1 MGSINIKDIARISGV
16 GVSTVSRVL
25 NHHPDVKDETRRKVL
40 EVMKDNNYIPNNSA
54 RNLKRNASKSI
65 GILVKGIHNPFFSHM
80 VKSIEEKIDAKGYT
94 MILHYNESNQQDN
107 EAAIEL
113 IKEKRLIGLIC
124 LGGNYDNLHNEEIYN
139 MNIPIVLASTSS
151 DDLSEDSLFSSV
163 NIDNTDAAFM
173 AVDYICKL
181 NHKNIG
187 LITTGEGDKTVG
199 KLRYEGYKKALKE
212 NNILFRKEFVEIGGY
227 TFNSGY
233 EAMSRI
239 LDKNLEVTAVFITS
253 DIMAIGACKA
263 ILGRKLK
270 IPDDISVVGFDGID
284 YSLYFHPSI
293 TTIKQPI
300 EEMGE
305 MSIELLLELIN
316 NSKKKNQHIIFD
328 TKLEE
333 RESCKDLLRW

>member
-25 NHHPDVKDETRRKVL
+25 NHHPDVKDETRIKVL

-65 GILVKGIHNPFFSHM
+65 GILVKGIHNPFFSHL

-113 IKEKRLIGLIC
+113 IKEKRLKGLIC
-124 LGGNYDNLHNEEIYN
+124 LGGNYDNLHNDEMQN
-139 MNIPIVLASTSS
+139 LHIPIVLASTSS
-151 DDLSEDSLFSSV
+151 DDLSDNSLFSSV

-199 KLRYEGYKKALKE
+199 KLRYEGYKKALSA
-212 NNILFRKEFVEIGGY
+212 NDILFRREFVEIGGY

-233 EAMSRI
+233 EAMNRI
-239 LDKNLEVTAVFITS
+239 LDKNLEVTAVFVTS

-270 IPDDISVVGFDGID
+270 IPENISVVGFDGID

-300 EEMGE
+300 EKMGE
-305 MSIELLLELIN
+305 KSIELLLELIN
-316 NSKKKNQHIIFD
+316 NSKKKNEHIIFE

-333 RESCKDLLRW
+333 RESCKDLLRG

>member
-1 MGSINIKDIARISGV
+1 MASINIKDIARISEV

-113 IKEKRLIGLIC
+113 IKEKRLKGLIC
-124 LGGNYDNLHNEEIYN
+124 LGGNYDNFHNEEMQN
-139 MNIPIVLASTSS
+139 LHIPIVLASTSS
-151 DDLSEDSLFSSV
+151 EDLSDNSLFSSV

-181 NHKNIG
+181 NHENIG

-199 KLRYEGYKKALKE
+199 KLRYEGYKRALLE
-212 NNILFRKEFVEIGGY
+212 NHIAFRRELVEIGGY

-233 EAMSRI
+233 ESMNRI
-239 LDKNLEVTAVFITS
+239 LDKNLEVTAVFVTS

-270 IPDDISVVGFDGID
+270 IPEDISVVGFDGID

-305 MSIELLLELIN
+305 KSINLLLELIN
-316 NSKKKNQHIIFD
+316 NNKKKNEHIIFE

-333 RESCKDLLRW
+333 RESCKDLFRG

>member
-1 MGSINIKDIARISGV
+1 MGSMNIKDIARISGV

-25 NHHPDVKDETRRKVL
+25 NNHPDVKDDTRKKVL
-40 EVMKDNNYIPNNSA
+40 EVMKENNYIPNNSA

-65 GILVKGIHNPFFSHM
+65 GVLVKGIHNPFFSHM
-80 VKSIEEKIDAKGYT
+80 VKSIEEKIAAKGYT
-94 MILHYNESNQQDN
+94 MILHYNENNHQDN

-113 IKEKRLIGLIC
+113 IKEKRLKGLIC
-124 LGGNYDNLHNEEIYN
+124 LGGNYDSMHNEEMKN
-139 MNIPIVLASTSS
+139 LHIPIVLASTSS
-151 DDLSEDSLFSSV
+151 EELSRDGLFSSV
-163 NIDNTDAAFM
+163 NINNTDAAYM

-199 KLRYEGYKKALKE
+199 KLRYEGYKKALAA
-212 NNILFRKEFVEIGGY
+212 NNMEFRRELVEIGGY
-227 TFNSGY
+227 TFSSGFDS
-233 EAMSRI
+233 MNKI
-239 LDKNLEVTAVFITS
+239 LDKDLGVTAVFVTS

-263 ILGRKLK
+263 ILNGGFK

-305 MSIELLLELIN
+305 KSIDLLLDLIN
-316 NSKKKNQHIIFD
+316 NNKKKNEHIIFE

-333 RESCKDLLRW
+333 RESCKELLRG